1 MMKALWFLTFLFATA
16 TARPDVRHIRSTNG
30 ELTSH
35 AMDIALKERKGNNN
49 LPEQCYSSTRQ
60 TIRRSILTDCWLMS
74 LPICFAIIQNSTASW
89 PNTAQKLVF
98 QWSLTFTAMAAALVA

>member
-35 AMDIALKERKGNNN
+35 AMDIALKEKKGK
-49 LPEQCYSSTRQ
+49 QST
-60 TIRRSILTDCWLMS
+60 
-74 LPICFAIIQNSTASW
+74 
-89 PNTAQKLVF
+89 
-98 QWSLTFTAMAAALVA
+98 